1 MKKTILTLFIG
12 LLTAGAFAQT
22 TATPATASTD
32 KHKDMKDMRKDERDV
47 RHDQKLKAY
56 DLKHHDKIKAKAETK
71 NIKAD
76 KKDLHGDEK
85 DLKNDGVKHPL
96 KRAHKQIHRQNMHH
110 KH

>member
-22 TATPATASTD
+22 STPVTASTD
-32 KHKDMKDMRKDERDV
+32 KHKDMKDLKKDVRDV

-56 DLKHHDKIKAKAETK
+56 AVKHHDKSEAKAETK

-76 KKDLHGDEK
+76 KKDINGDVK
-85 DLKNDGVKHPL
+85 DLKKDGVKHPL
-96 KRAHKQIHRQNMHH
+96 KRADKQIHRQNMHR